1 MSLVPDD
8 AERDFTASAYIVK
21 DGKVLFMHHSKLGKL
36 LQPGGHIEGTETPA
50 EAALREAK
58 EETGLEVEIENF
70 KENISDRE
78 EDLPNPFNVNIH
90 RIREGHFHC
99 DFAFL
104 ARVVK
109 EGVPTHG
116 DEHDGLLWLSREELE
131 SEDMEMPD
139 NVRRSALEALDENR

>member
-1 MSLVPDD
+1 MSLLPDD
-8 AERDFTASAYIVK
+8 AERDFTASAYIIN

-36 LQPGGHIEGTETPA
+36 LQPGGHIEVNETPA
-50 EAALREAK
+50 EAAVREAK
-58 EETGLEVEIENF
+58 EETGLEVEIDGF
-70 KENISDRE
+70 KENISDGE

-104 ARVVK
+104 ARVVG
-109 EGVPTHG
+109 EGVATHS
-116 DEHDGLLWLSREELE
+116 DEHDGLLWLSREELG
-131 SEDMEMPD
+131 SNNLDMPD